1 MKTKLL
7 LLLSLFV
14 LQSNAQQCWDKIS
27 SGAYHTIAISNDGTL
42 WAWGYNDSGQLG
54 DGTYVNKTVPTKIGT
69 DTDWVSIS
77 TGYYHSFA
85 IKSNGTLWGWGSNF
99 YSKIGLPGTAN
110 YLTPQQVGTATDW
123 LQVSGGENFSLG
135 IKTNGTLWTMGDDS
149 WGQMGNGFGGN
160 HNSPTQVGTE
170 MDWAQVDAG
179 RRHCIALKTNGK
191 IYVWGSNGNGQMS
204 DGGLS
209 GVIYFPTL
217 VTTTGTSN
225 FIKVEAGVN
234 SSLAIKDDNSL
245 WISGLVGPTNTNFF
259 QQFAYPTT
267 WSNVSAGTNHVIGVK
282 SDGTLWAWGVN
293 DYGQISQPSF
303 NSVNTPYQVTG
314 TNFSTQISTNL
325 LSSLVLKNDG
335 FLYGFGQN
343 HVGQLGDGS
352 SIGKNSITAI
362 PCPSAVLLTESF
374 DELNKATLYPNP
386 VSNQLNIST
395 SSDIQKIVIYDISG
409 KQVKILE
416 GNVNSIDVS
425 NFKSGFYIIE
435 ITIDG
440 NTTVRKFI
448 KE

>member
-1 MKTKLL
+1 
-7 LLLSLFV
+7 
-14 LQSNAQQCWDKIS
+14 
-27 SGAYHTIAISNDGTL
+27 
-42 WAWGYNDSGQLG
+42 
-54 DGTYVNKTVPTKIGT
+54 
-69 DTDWVSIS
+69 
-77 TGYYHSFA
+77 
-85 IKSNGTLWGWGSNF
+85 
-99 YSKIGLPGTAN
+99 
-110 YLTPQQVGTATDW
+110 
-123 LQVSGGENFSLG
+123 
-135 IKTNGTLWTMGDDS
+135 
-149 WGQMGNGFGGN
+149 
-160 HNSPTQVGTE
+160 

-416 GNVNSIDVS
+416 GNVNLIDVS